1 MEITTFM
8 NNLEILI
15 CCGLGKYD
23 EVIYNSMEP
32 VIFFSNFSL
41 HNKGYRFCHLLNE
54 HLKFVMQIIAFFTLL
69 YVWNLND
76 LVGHTQRVKL

>member
-32 VIFFSNFSL
+32 VIFL
-41 HNKGYRFCHLLNE
+41 IEGK
-54 HLKFVMQIIAFFTLL
+54 K
-69 YVWNLND
+69 
-76 LVGHTQRVKL
+76 